1 MGAKRDERVQ
11 RGIQHLLDT
20 INGGMGG
27 SWNQLSEFKLFAKVD
42 LEILDQL
49 DSSKCV
55 VSQLLGSKFGTGGY
69 YVGLSLL
76 GLSTRDAHEYGY
88 DVDSSDYYDSLD
100 GKDHKYPDKL
110 TKAWVKAIK
119 EIRGDT

>member
-11 RGIQHLLDT
+11 RGIDHIVDVV
-20 INGGMGG
+20 NGGMH
-27 SWNQLSEFKLFAKVD
+27 QHIDKERIFAEVD
-42 LEILDQL
+42 LDTLDQG
-49 DSSKCV
+49 DSTQCV
-55 VSQLLGSKFGTGGY
+55 VSQLFGSKFGYRGY
-69 YVGLSLL
+69 VVGISLL
-76 GLSTRDAHEYGY
+76 GLKEGIAAEYGFDCDGSDNY
-88 DVDSSDYYDSLD
+88 DIFD